1 MVKLCTE
8 FFNKLSENKRKK
20 KKNLI
25 SAGISMQDNPDSI
38 LKCDFWW
45 KEMQGHV
52 SAGLYIYAL
61 FFSLYSW
68 ANGMCD
74 FKHLCCSPSGENPG
88 LCASHSVAVVFAK
101 SGS

>member
-8 FFNKLSENKRKK
+8 FFNKLSENKLKK
-20 KKNLI
+20 KNNNLI

-61 FFSLYSW
+61 FFFFSLLTSQRDVW
-68 ANGMCD
+68 
-74 FKHLCCSPSGENPG
+74 F
-88 LCASHSVAVVFAK
+88 
-101 SGS
+101 